1 MDSEPHVRHPWQN
14 SNVQSSIIMRSL
26 APLFLSLSA
35 NGPLPPFKA
44 TASSFT
50 LIVQPLIRI
59 SVQASMSIAS
69 VLGALTGAEG
79 LVMRQLR

>member
-1 MDSEPHVRHPWQN
+1 MAEFKCAVLNNYAFISTIVRVIVSKW
-14 SNVQSSIIMRSL
+14 SF
-26 APLFLSLSA
+26 A
-35 NGPLPPFKA
+35 PFKA